1 MPLKLSV
8 GLNKKIGQPD
18 YGSLGACC
26 HVELELDSLAVA
38 GNPVLLQ
45 QQAQQAFAACSQAV
59 EGELARQARPNGHAG
74 ASHVPGRN
82 GSANGHTNGYTT
94 NGHQRNGHGK
104 PNGRQ
109 ATVSQ
114 VRAIL
119 GIANRKRINLVQVLK
134 TRFGVD
140 RPEDLFVG
148 DASRFIDELKGL
160 YPDARGT
167 RDDDS

>member
-8 GLNKKIGQPD
+8 GFSKKLGQAD
-18 YGSLGACC
+18 FGSLGASCS
-26 HVELELDSLAVA
+26 VEVELDSLAVA
-38 GNPVLLQ
+38 GNPTLLQ
-45 QQAQQAFAACSQAV
+45 QQAQQAFAACSLAV
-59 EGELARQARPNGHAG
+59 EGELARQRSPNGHAG
-74 ASHVPGRN
+74 ASHVPGQN
-82 GSANGHTNGYTT
+82 GSANGSS
-94 NGHQRNGHGK
+94 NGHASNGHHQNGHGK

-148 DASRFIDELKGL
+148 DASRFIDELKAGL
-160 YPDARGT
+160 QEPEA
-167 RDDDS
+167 S